1 MAVVMIVF
9 LLLAAS
15 CQAFI
20 LLQPPLL
27 HSRVRTIVHST
38 TKDVDPLDYDVPDT
52 LFELDP
58 SINPVSGHNDSEDKI
73 IREEL
78 KRELLL
84 LASVSDRG
92 LFLSDEEKDIV
103 VDIITQLEALNPTDG
118 TAIECYGEWDLVL
131 TSTQAW
137 RSSPFFQSI
146 RSALNDKATA
156 DNAFSLH
163 EGATSIGKVGRV
175 KQIISEDGSFISE
188 VELEVGVMPGMPFTI
203 KGTVVS
209 KASFNVVGADEWE
222 LSIQTT
228 QVKKSNVPF
237 LDQLID
243 DYPVELPVGNVYDRV
258 RGSVPVF
265 SFKTYFVDDSLRI
278 TRDVDDHFYVFSR
291 V

>member
-1 MAVVMIVF
+1 MIVGTIVI

-15 CQAFI
+15 CHSFI

-27 HSRVRTIVHST
+27 HSRSRTIVYST
-38 TKDVDPLDYDVPDT
+38 TEDVGPSDYDPDT
-52 LFELDP
+52 LFDS
-58 SINPVSGHNDSEDKI
+58 SIMPISVDTNSEDDI
-73 IREEL
+73 IRDEL

-84 LASVSDRG
+84 FASVSDRG
-92 LFLSDEEKDIV
+92 LLLSNEEKDIV
-103 VDIITQLEALNPTDG
+103 VDIITQLEALNPTAD
-118 TAIECYGEWDLVL
+118 TAMECYGEWDLVL
-131 TSTQAW
+131 TSTQAF

-146 RSALNDKATA
+146 RSVLNDKTAA

-209 KASFNVVGADEWE
+209 KASFDVVGADQWD
-222 LSIQTT
+222 LFIQTT
-228 QVKKSNVPF
+228 QIKKSNVPF
-237 LDQLID
+237 LDQLLD
-243 DYPVELPVGNVYDRV
+243 DYPVELPVGDVYDKV
-258 RGSVPVF
+258 TGSIPMF
-265 SFKTYFVDDSLRI
+265 SLNTYFCDDSLRI
-278 TRDVDDHFYVFSR
+278 TRDVDDNFYVFSR